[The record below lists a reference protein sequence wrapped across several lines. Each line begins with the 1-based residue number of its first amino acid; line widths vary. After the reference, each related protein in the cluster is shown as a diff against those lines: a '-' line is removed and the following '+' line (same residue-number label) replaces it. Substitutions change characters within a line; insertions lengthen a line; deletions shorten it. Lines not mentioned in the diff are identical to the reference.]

1 MTKLQDD
8 QTNSFMGGP
17 MRTAISGDADSLPT
31 SDSGA
36 RPAVQTGVT
45 MADVDSGSARR
56 SKKSRQIKVLAPQM
70 FKDIFQSEAAELFL
84 RNAHIIAI
92 GPIICLILGLLLW
105 GAMLAKLEKERC
117 AAEAD
122 ALNDVTSYAE
132 NYAEYL
138 AQSIEV
144 IDQLTLQIKYEWET
158 SHGTMQLDGPRR
170 QEIFDFPNS
179 AGITIVDRNGVPI
192 TSSRAFTRTQS
203 WKDTESFKFH
213 QRSPSDQLQIAAPAD
228 GIVSGERIVRMTR
241 RLVDDRGAFAGMV
254 VASVTP
260 KYFWYDAHAP
270 AMGIHQVQAL
280 AGTDQIVRVST
291 PGNHD
296 ASMHGSLFRQVP
308 RIGAP
313 SLLDGQQYF
322 TDGRSRYVATD
333 DVGSFP
339 FFAIVGIDWEAA
351 MSHYQANSATYR
363 RAAHI
368 TCWTLLCF
376 ALSSMVLTAWLLH
389 KSWSLKA
396 IRKTYRTATEGGDEG
411 YYTWKAVHDEDGN
424 IVDYEILDC
433 NESGAALLG
442 STKTHLVRARLFSL
456 QHIGPYFQLLMARAV
471 SAMQNGVY
479 EGDINVPRIKNC
491 TTEWIRAKMVQ
502 SKDGLAVTLR
512 DISALKSL
520 EKELSYVAN
529 KDRLTGLANRHWLA
543 AYLPIA
549 LRAAARKQ
557 APLTVMILDLDNF
570 KNVNDTFG
578 HSAGDQLLQAVSA
591 RLQSILGLGDHLVRC
606 GGDEFAFILESISSE
621 LEIAQFAEL
630 IVGLFADDFSFSSR
644 HAAIGASVGISV
656 FPRDGSDAESL
667 LRNADIAM
675 YSAKAAKAEGKSK
688 YQFYSEELYER
699 IKRRADDERELLRG
713 ISDDQF
719 VVYYQPRV
727 DSLSERIVG
736 MEALIRWIH
745 PERGLIPP
753 DDFIPLAET
762 TGMILSL
769 GELVMEKVAAQIV
782 VWQSEGLTAVPISVN
797 VSARQFDEG
806 MVSELVKRCIAK
818 HAIEPRLIEIELT
831 ESAMMGNFDLVQRE
845 IHAISALGIHMHID
859 DFGTGYS
866 SLSLLHK
873 LNLGTLKVDRTFTA
887 QLAHGERGRIFYTA
901 IVAMAKSLGM
911 RVVAEGVETFD
922 QLRIL
927 RELGCDEIQGYLF
940 SRPVSAADVRAFL
953 KKSVALPARTIA
965 DPHEL
970 ISDFI

>member
-1 MTKLQDD
+1 MTKLQND
-8 QTNSFMGGP
+8 QANCFIGGP
-17 MRTAISGDADSLPT
+17 TRTAIHGETDAVPKPASGGRP
-31 SDSGA
+31 GA
-36 RPAVQTGVT
+36 GTVALT
-45 MADVDSGSARR
+45 DVEFERGRR
-56 SKKSRQIKVLAPQM
+56 STQVKQINMRAPQM
-70 FKDIFQSEAAELFL
+70 LRDLFQCETAELFF

-105 GAMLAKLEKERC
+105 AALLADLDKERS

-122 ALNDVTSYAE
+122 ALNDVSSYAE

-138 AQSIEV
+138 NQSIQA
-144 IDQLTLQIKYEWET
+144 IDQLTLQIIYEWKA
-158 SHGTMQLDGPRR
+158 SRGTLQLDAPSR
-170 QEIFDFPNS
+170 QGIFDSPGS
-179 AGITIVDRNGVPI
+179 AAITIVDRNGSPI
-192 TSSRAFTRTQS
+192 TSSRAFARTQS
-203 WKDTESFKFH
+203 WKDTAPFKFH
-213 QRSPSDQLQIAAPAD
+213 QLSLSDQLQISTPTD
-228 GIVSGERIVRMTR
+228 GIVSGEVIVRMTR
-241 RLVDDRGAFAGMV
+241 RLVDERGAFAGMI

-260 KYFWYDAHAP
+260 KFFWYDAHAP
-270 AMGIHQVQAL
+270 TMGIHQVQAL
-280 AGTDQIVRVST
+280 AGTDMIVRVST
-291 PGNHD
+291 HGNHD
-296 ASMHGSLFRQVP
+296 SSAHGSLFRQVP
-308 RIGAP
+308 RIQSP
-313 SLLDGQQYF
+313 SLLDGQKYF

-333 DVGSFP
+333 DVGSYP
-339 FFAIVGIDWEAA
+339 FYAIVGIDWEAA
-351 MSHYQANSATYR
+351 MSHYQANSTTYR

-376 ALSSMVLTAWLLH
+376 ALASMVLTARLLH

-411 YYTWKAVHDEDGN
+411 YYTWKAVHGADGN

-442 STKTHLVRARLFSL
+442 ASKTRLVNARLFSL
-456 QHIGPYFQLLMARAV
+456 QHIGPYFQLLMERAV
-471 SAMQNGVY
+471 TPMQNGIY
-479 EGDINVPRIKNC
+479 EGDIKVPRIKNS
-491 TTEWIRAKMVQ
+491 TTEWIRVKMVQ

-512 DISALKSL
+512 DISALKAL
-520 EKELSYVAN
+520 ERELNYVAN

-543 AYLPIA
+543 AFLPIA
-549 LRAAARKQ
+549 LSAAARKN

-570 KNVNDTFG
+570 KKVNDTFG
-578 HSAGDQLLQAVSA
+578 HSAGDQLLQAVSV
-591 RLQSILGLGDHLVRC
+591 RLQSLLRPGDHLVRC

-621 LEIAQFAEL
+621 LEIAQFAER

-675 YSAKAAKAEGKSK
+675 YSAKATKAEGKSK

-699 IKRRADDERELLRG
+699 IKRRSDDERELLRG

-727 DSLSERIVG
+727 DATSGRIVA

-782 VWQSEGLTAVPISVN
+782 VWQSEGLTAVPVSVN

-806 MVSELVKRCIAK
+806 LVSELVKRCIAK

-831 ESAMMGNFDLVQRE
+831 ESAMMGNFELVQRE
-845 IHAISALGIHMHID
+845 IDAISGLGIHMHVD

-873 LNLGTLKVDRTFTA
+873 LQLDTLKVDRTFTA

-911 RVVAEGVETFD
+911 RIVAEGVETPE
-922 QLRIL
+922 QLQIL
-927 RELGCDEIQGYLF
+927 RELGCDEIQGYLI
-940 SRPVSAADVRAFL
+940 SRPVPAADVRAFL
-953 KKSVALPARTIA
+953 ERPVVSPIRTNPAPDELIA
-965 DPHEL
+965 DL
-970 ISDFI
+970 I